1 MDHSKHHKNDAEL
14 LQEKIKN
21 IRVAML
27 TTLELDGSLHSRPM
41 IAQEAEFDGNL
52 WFFTHASASKVNDVQ
67 HHQQV
72 NLNYARP
79 DGTVFVS
86 VSGTAQL
93 LRDRKKVKALWQPIC
108 KTWFPDGE
116 DDPNLALLKV
126 HVERAEYWEWPSGK
140 SGLLYSVFRGLAG
153 QQESGGIDVKLNLQ

>member
-1 MDHSKHHKNDAEL
+1 MDHSKKHRSDAEL
-14 LQEKIKN
+14 LQEKIKG

-27 TTLELDGSLHSRPM
+27 TTLEEDGSLHSRPM
-41 IAQEAEFDGNL
+41 IAQDAEFDGNL
-52 WFFTHASASKVNDVQ
+52 WFFTSAHAPKVNDVQ
-67 HHQQV
+67 RHQQV

-79 DGTVFVS
+79 DGTTFVS
-86 VSGTAQL
+86 ISGTAQL
-93 LRDRKKVKALWQPIC
+93 LQDRKKIRELWQPIC

-140 SGLLYSVFRGLAG
+140 SGLLYSIFKGMAG
-153 QQESGGIDVKLNLQ
+153 HQDSGGIDVRLNL